1 MDFLFGLDNPHIGK
15 DLELLTTAHDDVEL
29 SILCD
34 ILEGEDIP
42 YIKNDRGSGGALRII
57 SGYSMYGTDIL
68 VPKDALE
75 HAREVLDAY
84 RNGEPV
90 EDGESGDDEPEEDE
104 AEDNEPEDDDGLT
117 EDGE

>member
-1 MDFLFGLDNPHIGK
+1 MAAITKQLVQQVDQWIARHRDEMVDEVCRLIRFPSVADPSGVP
-15 DLELLTTAHDDVEL
+15 
-29 SILCD
+29 
-34 ILEGEDIP
+34 P
-42 YIKNDRGSGGALRII
+42 YGQNC
-57 SGYSMYGTDIL
+57 
-68 VPKDALE
+68 
-75 HAREVLDAY
+75 REVLDAY